1 MAEESVDIT
10 INKRKRKRKRI
21 EEYFFITFLLPIAI
35 IFIWQIAGDKG
46 WLNASIC
53 PSPSR
58 ILAAFM
64 KQIGKGS
71 LQNNI
76 LVSLR
81 RVVIGYT
88 IGATLGVL
96 VGIVT
101 GLSRLADRILSLT
114 FETLRPIPIIAW
126 VPVLILWTGIGEKS
140 KIIVIIIG
148 SFWSVFLNAADGIRN
163 VDKKYIEVSTIFMKS
178 RQEVITKVV
187 LPAALPSIFTGLRLG
202 VGTAWISVI
211 GAELIA
217 ASAGLGYLI
226 SYSREMSQPANMFVG
241 VFTIGIIGCLIN
253 VLIKQLE
260 KKALKWNVNTRG

>member
-1 MAEESVDIT
+1 MAEESDRNAA
-10 INKRKRKRKRI
+10 NKKKKKHKRI
-21 EEYFFITFLLPIAI
+21 DEHFAITLILPVAVI
-35 IFIWQIAGDKG
+35 ILWQVAGSRG

-53 PSPSR
+53 PSPTR
-58 ILAAFM
+58 IVAAFM

-71 LQNNI
+71 LQNNV
-76 LVSLR
+76 LVSLQ
-81 RVVIGYT
+81 RVVIGYA
-88 IGATLGVL
+88 IGAVLGVL
-96 VGIVT
+96 IGIIT

-126 VPVLILWTGIGEKS
+126 VPVLILWTGIGEES
-140 KIIVIIIG
+140 KIIVIVIG

-253 VLIKQLE
+253 VLIRQLE
-260 KKALKWNVNTRG
+260 KRALKWNVNTRG